1 MATPTMIVVRPV
13 RVSPLA
19 SPYYLG
25 GPAHLWIDAVRPQW
39 RPTPVA
45 VAAEQP
51 TAAAA

>member
-1 MATPTMIVVRPV
+1 MATPTMIVVAPV
-13 RVSPLA
+13 GISPLA
-19 SPYYLG
+19 PPYYLG
-25 GPAHLWIDAVRPQW
+25 RPAHLWIDAVRPRW